1 MEVKAKDRLS
11 KLRVLV
17 DSLSDRD
24 LVMKRNMEMFERFFD
39 NFPIPV
45 TMWTIAKDG
54 AVISQRGNG
63 IVCESADSVD
73 ALFECPVLSEMS
85 HEAHEKAFHGKH
97 KSFLAK
103 TEDNFYYVSIV
114 PHVVDEKV
122 NSVSGIAW
130 DITSNAF
137 MLAVIETIADQTS
150 GRRGDYKKINELA
163 NKALKASRLAYLIRE
178 ENQGEQQ

>member
-1 MEVKAKDRLS
+1 MENKIKDRLS

-24 LVMKRNMEMFERFFD
+24 LTMKRNMEMFERFFD

-54 AVISQRGNG
+54 TVISQRGNG
-63 IVCESADSVD
+63 IVRECADSVD
-73 ALFECPVLSEMS
+73 ALFDCPILSGMS
-85 HEAHEKAFHGKH
+85 HEAHEKAFEGKH
-97 KSFLAK
+97 NSFLAK
-103 TEDNFYYVSIV
+103 TESNFYYVSIV
-114 PHVVDEKV
+114 PHIVNDRV

-130 DITSNAF
+130 DITSNAVI
-137 MLAVIETIADQTS
+137 LAAIENIVEQTS
-150 GRRGDYKKINELA
+150 GRRGDYKEINKLA

-178 ENQGEQQ
+178 EDQNE

>member
-1 MEVKAKDRLS
+1 MEIKVKDRLS
-11 KLRVLV
+11 KLRILV

-24 LVMKRNMEMFERFFD
+24 ITMKRNMEMFERFFD

-63 IVCESADSVD
+63 IVCQAAESVD
-73 ALFECPVLSEMS
+73 ALFECPVLSGMS
-85 HEAHEKAFHGKH
+85 HEAHEKAFDGKH
-97 KSFLAK
+97 NSFLAK
-103 TEDNFYYVSIV
+103 TENNFYYVSIV
-114 PHVVDEKV
+114 PHIIDDRV

-130 DITSNAF
+130 DITSNAV
-137 MLAVIETIADQTS
+137 MLAAIENIVEHTD

-163 NKALKASRLAYLIRE
+163 SKALTASRLAYLIRE
-178 ENQGEQQ
+178 ENQDE